1 MGISNTLLDL
11 FESFSWKKIQK
22 AVLNSQTSERLPIK
36 TGVPQGSTFG
46 PLLSL
51 TYTCHL
57 ISYPLLNY
65 LQIIHHYFPLS
76 MILRQ
81 QYKN

>member
-22 AVLNSQTSERLPIK
+22 AVLNSQTSEWLPIK

-46 PLLSL
+46 PLLFL
-51 TYTCHL
+51 TYINDL
-57 ISYPLLNY
+57 SLDIISTVKLFANNTSLFS
-65 LQIIHHYFPLS
+65 IIHDF
-76 MILRQ
+76 
-81 QYKN
+81 KTAV

>member
-46 PLLSL
+46 PLLFL
-51 TYTCHL
+51 TYINDL
-57 ISYPLLNY
+57 SLDIISTVKLFANNTSLFP
-65 LQIIHHYFPLS
+65 IIHDF
-76 MILRQ
+76 
-81 QYKN
+81 KTAV

>member
-22 AVLNSQTSERLPIK
+22 AVLNSQTSEQLPIK

-46 PLLSL
+46 PLLFL
-51 TYTCHL
+51 TYINDL
-57 ISYPLLNY
+57 SLDIISTVKLFANNTSLFS
-65 LQIIHHYFPLS
+65 IIHDFK
-76 MILRQ
+76 IAV
-81 QYKN
+81 